1 MKQDVKTKIFQMH
14 ITFSASLDK
23 VNLEM
28 LVGTRAINQIERKYL
43 FGDGI
48 V

>member
-1 MKQDVKTKIFQMH
+1 MH

-23 VNLEM
+23 ADLEM
-28 LVGTRAINQIERKYL
+28 LGGIRAINQIERKYL
-43 FGDGI
+43 FGNGI